1 MFVHINSFLLQQLE
15 IVFVILENKKKADVS
30 RF

>member
-1 MFVHINSFLLQQLE
+1 MHINSFLLQQLK
-15 IVFVILENKKKADVS
+15 IVFVILRNKKKADVS